1 MLHVHDAAQDTTD
14 REIRDRPLAVNSCGT
29 NTQPEGYA
37 AGDICTVRRPAGRK
51 DFQLILIETGSI
63 RFFHGNTITEARAGS
78 AFLYLPGTPQEY
90 AWDVGRPLL
99 SHWVHYSG
107 STASDITRR
116 CGLDFG
122 LFQTGCDKT
131 LIRLFERIS
140 LEKQSSSPLG
150 EELCSA
156 MLWELLA
163 FCGRRKT
170 QGWNENTDR
179 ARLLISSAA
188 EKIAREW
195 ARNEPV
201 ETYAAL
207 CGFDIYRF
215 THEFSALY
223 GVSPLQYRISI
234 RLRHASEYLKGTA
247 LSVRDIAELCGYDD
261 PLYFSRIF
269 AKRFGIS
276 PREFRK
282 ENRKEERSESASG

>member
-1 MLHVHDAAQDTTD
+1 MDKAGA
-14 REIRDRPLAVNSCGT
+14 
-29 NTQPEGYA
+29 YA
-37 AGDICTVRRPAGRK
+37 LQGIAGMFISEVR
-51 DFQLILIETGSI
+51 
-63 RFFHGNTITEARAGS
+63 
-78 AFLYLPGTPQEY
+78 GTPSG
-90 AWDVGRPLL
+90 VIGLPLPL
-99 SHWVHYSG
+99 
-107 STASDITRR
+107 TR
-116 CGLDFG
+116 
-122 LFQTGCDKT
+122 
-131 LIRLFERIS
+131 
-140 LEKQSSSPLG
+140 
-150 EELCSA
+150 
-156 MLWELLA
+156 ELLA

-188 EKIAREW
+188 EKMAREW